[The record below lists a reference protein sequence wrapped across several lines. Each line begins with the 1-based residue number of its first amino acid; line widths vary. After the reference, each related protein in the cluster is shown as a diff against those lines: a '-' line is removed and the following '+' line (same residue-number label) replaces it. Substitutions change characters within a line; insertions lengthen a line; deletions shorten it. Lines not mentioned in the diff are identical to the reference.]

1 MVFGNLS
8 TGYWLGAAAAAGL
21 HWVELG
27 RGTLSSTGDTI
38 SVGAAA
44 GWTLHSSSSI
54 ANGKITCTNT
64 GESYKSYSGL
74 GKPTDFVWDFTYTR
88 KSGDAGNTSSI
99 ILSSHNGGYGDPSS
113 GQTNVQFYLAN
124 GNVTTLSVR
133 KNSGS
138 SNVQT

>member
-64 GESYKSYSGL
+64 YKNI
-74 GKPTDFVWDFTYTR
+74 TYKTHEN
-88 KSGDAGNTSSI
+88 KQEQQHT
-99 ILSSHNGGYGDPSS
+99 
-113 GQTNVQFYLAN
+113 
-124 GNVTTLSVR
+124 
-133 KNSGS
+133 
-138 SNVQT
+138 